1 MALDYPEQHRREA
14 LIGTVAIHVALVL
27 FCLFTVFRG
36 PNPPLD
42 EIATPGGS
50 GLELNYGVDAAGSG
64 DVQTTATANASPN
77 RQDSRPPAA
86 APEPRPVTAV
96 APATPTPPAAEK
108 IITSDAEESPVT
120 APVVA
125 TPAPPKVEVKEV
137 PKPARKVAVTFSPKG
152 TATGGGNGVNGSS
165 TAPTGNSNGDRPGT
179 VGDQG
184 DSRGSLNAKALYG
197 SGNGDGGGSGRGS
210 GRGRGNG
217 SGDGLEMS
225 GWAAAAVPKVAAV
238 DDNSGIVRFRI
249 KIDENGEVEGVT
261 KVSGNVSPAQE
272 KLCRDA
278 LQNASFRRTNN
289 GSGGATGFYTFKIS
303 VQ

>member
-14 LIGTVAIHVALVL
+14 LIGAVALHGALAL
-27 FCLFTVFRG
+27 FFIFTVFKG

-42 EIATPGGS
+42 EIPTPGG
-50 GLELNYGVDAAGSG
+50 GGVELNYGLDAAGSG

-86 APEPRPVTAV
+86 APEPRPAPVAV
-96 APATPTPPAAEK
+96 AQTAPTPPAAEK

-120 APVVA
+120 APAVA
-125 TPAPPKVEVKEV
+125 TPAPPKEEVKAV

-152 TATGGGNGVNGSS
+152 AANGGGNGVSGTS
-165 TAPTGNSNGDRPGT
+165 TAPTGNSNGDHPGA

-184 DSRGSLNAKALYG
+184 DPHGSLDAKALYG
-197 SGNGDGGGSGRGS
+197 PGGGGDGSGGGRGS
-210 GRGRGNG
+210 GRGNGNG
-217 SGDGLEMS
+217 EGLEMS
-225 GWAAAAVPKVAAV
+225 GWAFDSTPKVTAV
-238 DDNSGIVRFRI
+238 DDNSGVVRFKI
-249 KIDENGEVEGVT
+249 KINEDGEVEGVT

-278 LQNASFRRTNN
+278 LQDASFRRTNG
-289 GSGGATGFYTFKIS
+289 GSGGATGYYTFRFS
-303 VQ
+303 VR